1 MELTITRIFDARRDR
16 VWKAWTDPEIFM
28 KWWGPKYF
36 SCPLANLDLRI
47 GGKYLVAMRGP
58 DGKDFYSTGTY
69 REIVPQDKFAV
80 TDSFADANGNEVPGT
95 YYGKDD
101 ILPRERIGTFR
112 LVIHNG
118 YLQ

>member
-58 DGKDFYSTGTY
+58 
-69 REIVPQDKFAV
+69 
-80 TDSFADANGNEVPGT
+80 
-95 YYGKDD
+95 
-101 ILPRERIGTFR
+101 
-112 LVIHNG
+112 
-118 YLQ
+118 